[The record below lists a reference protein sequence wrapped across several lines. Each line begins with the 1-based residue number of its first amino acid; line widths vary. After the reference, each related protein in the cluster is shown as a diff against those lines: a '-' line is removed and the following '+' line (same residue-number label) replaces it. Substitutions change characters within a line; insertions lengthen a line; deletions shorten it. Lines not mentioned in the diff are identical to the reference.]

1 MAYPAPNRASFSAE
15 DLTEIFLG
23 AVSHM
28 LVAVVPPHSGGR
40 LLLPTMIRL
49 RVALVK
55 APTDE
60 HDGYVPDGNGS
71 SSPQGPARFRI
82 AVAGEPT
89 DTISVI
95 EWHFETPR
103 SVRLSLEMSG
113 APVTAHPPD
122 GERA

>member
-1 MAYPAPNRASFSAE
+1 MAYPASNRASFSAE
-15 DLTEIFLG
+15 DLTEIFLR
-23 AVSHM
+23 AVSHL
-28 LVAVVPPHSGGR
+28 LVAVVPSHSGGR

-49 RVALVK
+49 RAALVK

-71 SSPQGPARFRI
+71 SSLQGPARFRI
-82 AVAGEPT
+82 AVADEPT
-89 DTISVI
+89 DTMAVI

-103 SVRLSLEMSG
+103 TVRLSLEMTG
-113 APVTAHPPD
+113 DPVTVHPPD